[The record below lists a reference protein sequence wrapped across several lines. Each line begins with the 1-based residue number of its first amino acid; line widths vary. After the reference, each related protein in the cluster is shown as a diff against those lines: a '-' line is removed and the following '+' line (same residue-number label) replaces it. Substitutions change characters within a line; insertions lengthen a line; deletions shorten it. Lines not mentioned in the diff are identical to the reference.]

1 MGSALWRASL
11 GAEGGDQGQ
20 GLVVTMTCAESGR
33 IGGAPVSG
41 SIRNPPPEAKLDDP
55 ADHLVEGPGVLDLLR
70 SFRRRVG
77 EGGR

>member
-41 SIRNPPPEAKLDDP
+41 SIRNPPPEAKS
-55 ADHLVEGPGVLDLLR
+55 ADHLVEGPGVLDLFW